1 MNDVRHTLAGQAGL
15 LSELLTAVME
25 PKLQETGISL
35 GTFELLS
42 AVHASGGKATQ
53 VEVARRLGIT
63 PPSLSESV
71 KAATVK
77 NLVEQ
82 HVDSDDGR
90 RKILKLTP
98 AGRKA
103 MVSIIKDVS
112 KAENRMVAGIDEA
125 QISVVIDVLTKV
137 NRNLARIVEE
147 DGEARKSAKKS
158 RAKKRANE
166 TD

>member
-1 MNDVRHTLAGQAGL
+1 MNQMRHTLSGQAGL
-15 LSELLTAVME
+15 LSELLTAVIE
-25 PKLQETGISL
+25 PKLQETGVSL

-71 KAATVK
+71 KGATAR
-77 NLVEQ
+77 NLIEQ
-82 HVDSDDGR
+82 HVDSDDAR

-98 AGRKA
+98 TGRRA
-103 MVSIIKDVS
+103 MISIIKDVN
-112 KAENRMVAGIDEA
+112 KAETRMVNGIDEA
-125 QISVVIDVLTKV
+125 QINVVIDVLARV

-147 DGEARKSAKKS
+147 DTELQVSSRKGS
-158 RAKKRANE
+158 RAK
-166 TD
+166 